1 MRALTRKSIADV
13 TRRKLRA
20 GLTIL
25 GVAVGV
31 MGLTA
36 IGVASDQLTAS
47 FKYSTDASGSPD
59 ITFYTTPAD
68 TALVSSLA
76 AQPHVSAVEA
86 RVYQPTRW
94 AVPSGHYPFT
104 VVGVQDFSALRF
116 DKFQVIEG
124 QLPGTGQILLDSGD
138 RAVKQTKVGDT
149 VTLDIRGHA
158 QSLTVSGFSRT
169 RGLPSASIVG
179 FATGYLSQADA
190 EALFQSSGVNE
201 FALSVD
207 DASQAHAVAQELA
220 SYFETQRVSVL
231 GTTVGHDDHGISA
244 VTNGLFG
251 LMRAL
256 SIVALLLSVFLL
268 LSTITTLINEQIPII
283 GVMKTIGAQGG
294 QIMRSYLLSVA
305 LYGLIGTALGLAL
318 GVLGGYALVRFMG
331 DLFVVDIGPLNLN
344 PTLLLVAALVGVG
357 APVLA
362 AALPVYFG
370 SRITVHQALSGY
382 GLENAEGG
390 SSGGWRRG
398 AGRVFGFFP
407 QTIQLGMRGLL
418 RKRTRAALT
427 LLALAISGAAFLAV
441 QTTAYSFN
449 TFLGELLGQYNADV
463 FVGLARPA
471 SLDQIEGTLGGVQGI
486 GRVERFSQAGIQT
499 QWGQGLLT
507 GVETDAQLYHRQV
520 VSGRWFTAGEQN
532 VALVNQNAAQKY
544 GIKVGDTISFHDDL
558 HSATWTV
565 IGIAHDGNN
574 ASGFGV
580 LLAPASQVNAFLR
593 LPDAYASG
601 IMVKSTS
608 ARQSDIDALAT
619 RIDDT
624 LSSNGYPATIT
635 TAQQEVQRNQSQF
648 LIIYVLLYTVA
659 GIVALVGAIGLFNT
673 LAMSVLERRREIG
686 ILRAMGAT
694 GGKVAQVFWTEG
706 VALGLVAW
714 AIAIALGIPIAYG
727 FVQLIGSLLVTVP
740 FAFDPLSL
748 LWMLVFVLAVASVAS
763 LGPVWG
769 AARVRIAQT
778 LRYE

>member
-25 GVAVGV
+25 GIAIGV
-31 MGLTA
+31 MGLAA
-36 IGVASDQLTAS
+36 IGVASDQLSAS
-47 FKYSTDASGSPD
+47 FKYSTDASGAAD

-68 TALVSSLA
+68 TALVPALA
-76 AQPHVSAVEA
+76 AQPHVTAAEA

-94 AVPSGHYPFT
+94 AVPSGHYPFN
-104 VVGVQDFSALRF
+104 VVGVQDFNALHF
-116 DKFQVIEG
+116 DKFQVVEG
-124 QLPGTGQILLDSGD
+124 RLPGTGEILLDSGD
-138 RAVKQTKVGDT
+138 RAAKPVKVGDT
-149 VTLDIRGHA
+149 VNLEIRG
-158 QSLTVSGFSRT
+158 QTQTLTVSGFART
-169 RGLPSASIVG
+169 RGLPNASIVG
-179 FATGYLSQADA
+179 FATGYMSQQDA
-190 EALFQSSGVNE
+190 EALFQSPGVNE

-207 DASQAHAVAQELA
+207 DPAQSHTVAQQLA
-220 SYFETQRVSVL
+220 SYLETQHVSVL
-231 GTTVGHDDHGISA
+231 ETTVGHDDHGISS

-268 LSTITTLINEQIPII
+268 LSTITTLINEQVPII

-294 QIMRSYLLSVA
+294 QVMRSYLLSVA
-305 LYGLIGTALGLAL
+305 IYGVIGTALGLAL
-318 GVLGGYALVRFMG
+318 GLLGGYALVRFMG
-331 DLFVVDIGPLNLN
+331 DLFVVDIGPLNVN
-344 PTLLLVAALVGVG
+344 PTLLLIAALVGIG

-362 AALPVYFG
+362 ATLPVYFG
-370 SRITVHQALSGY
+370 SRITVRQALSGY
-382 GLENAEGG
+382 GLENASGG
-390 SSGGWRRG
+390 TSGGWRRS
-398 AGRVFGFFP
+398 AGRVFGFIP
-407 QTIQLGMRGLL
+407 QTVQLGMRGLF
-418 RKRTRAALT
+418 RKRTRVALT

-449 TFLGELLGQYNADV
+449 TFLGEILGQYDADV
-463 FVGLARPA
+463 FVGLSRPA
-471 SLDQIEGTLGGVQGI
+471 SLDQIEGTLSNVQGI
-486 GRVERFSQAGIQT
+486 GRVERLSQAGIQT

-507 GVETDAQLYHRQV
+507 GVETDAQLYHKQV
-520 VSGRWFTAGEQN
+520 VSGRWFTEGEQN
-532 VALVNQNAAQKY
+532 VALVNENAAKKY
-544 GIKVGDTISFHDDL
+544 GVKVGDTISFHDDL
-558 HSATWTV
+558 HSVTWTV

-574 ASGFGV
+574 AMGFGV

-593 LPDAYASG
+593 LPDDYASG

-608 ARQSDIDALAT
+608 ARQADIDALAT

-624 LSSNGYPATIT
+624 LSGNGYPAVIT
-635 TAQQEVQRNQSQF
+635 TAKQEVDRNQSQF

-659 GIVALVGAIGLFNT
+659 GIIALVGAIGLFNT

-694 GGKVAQVFWTEG
+694 GRKVAQVFWTEG
-706 VALGLVAW
+706 VALGVVSW

-727 FVQLIGSLLVTVP
+727 FVQLIGSLLVSVP
-740 FAFDPLSL
+740 FAFDPASL
-748 LWMLVFVLAVASVAS
+748 LWMLVFVVAVASVAS

>member
-25 GVAVGV
+25 GIAIGV
-31 MGLTA
+31 MGLAA
-36 IGVASDQLTAS
+36 IGVASDQLSAS
-47 FKYSTDASGSPD
+47 FKYSTDASGAAD

-68 TALVSSLA
+68 TALVAALA
-76 AQPHVSAVEA
+76 TQPHVTAVEA

-94 AVPSGHYPFT
+94 AVPSGHYPFN
-104 VVGVQDFSALRF
+104 VVGVQDFNALRF

-124 QLPGTGQILLDSGD
+124 HTPRTGEILLDFGD
-138 RAVKQTKVGDT
+138 RAAKPVKVGDT
-149 VTLDIRGHA
+149 VNLEIRGQT
-158 QSLTVSGFSRT
+158 QSLTVSGFART
-169 RGLPSASIVG
+169 RGLPNASIVG
-179 FATGYLSQADA
+179 FATGYMSQPDA
-190 EALFQSSGVNE
+190 EALFQSLGVNE

-207 DASQAHAVAQELA
+207 DPAQAHSVAQQLA
-220 SYFETQRVSVL
+220 SYLETQHVSVL
-231 GTTVGHDDHGISA
+231 GTTVGHDDHGISS

-294 QIMRSYLLSVA
+294 QVMRSYLLSVA
-305 LYGLIGTALGLAL
+305 IYGVIGTALGLAL

-331 DLFVVDIGPLNLN
+331 DLFVIDIGPLNVN
-344 PTLLLVAALVGVG
+344 PTLLLVAALVGIG

-370 SRITVHQALSGY
+370 SRITVRQALSGY
-382 GLENAEGG
+382 GLENGG
-390 SSGGWRRG
+390 GQRRSV
-398 AGRVFGFFP
+398 ARVFGFIP
-407 QTIQLGMRGLL
+407 QTVQLGMRGLF
-418 RKRTRAALT
+418 RKRARAALT

-449 TFLGELLGQYNADV
+449 TFLGEILGQYDADV

-471 SLDQIEGTLGGVQGI
+471 SLDQIEGTLNGVQGI
-486 GRVERFSQAGIQT
+486 GRVERLSQAGIQT
-499 QWGQGLLT
+499 QWGQGTLT
-507 GVETDAQLYHRQV
+507 GVEPDAQLYHKQV
-520 VSGRWFTAGEQN
+520 LGGRWFMEGEQN
-532 VALVNQNAAQKY
+532 VALVNENAAKKY
-544 GIKVGDTISFHDDL
+544 GVKVGDTITFHDDL

-574 ASGFGV
+574 AMGFGV

-593 LPDAYASG
+593 LPDDYASG

-608 ARQSDIDALAT
+608 ARQADIDALAT

-624 LSSNGYPATIT
+624 LSGAGDPAVIT
-635 TAQQEVQRNQSQF
+635 TAKQEVDRNQSQF

-659 GIVALVGAIGLFNT
+659 GIIALVGAIGLFNT

-694 GGKVAQVFWTEG
+694 GRKVAQVFWTEG
-706 VALGLVAW
+706 VALGVVSW

-727 FVQLIGSLLVTVP
+727 FVQLIGSLLVSVP
-740 FAFDPLSL
+740 FAFDPVSL
-748 LWMLVFVLAVASVAS
+748 VWMLVFVVAVASVAS

>member
-25 GVAVGV
+25 GIAVGV

-36 IGVASDQLTAS
+36 IGVASDQLSAS
-47 FKYSTDASGSPD
+47 FKYSTDASGAAD

-68 TALVSSLA
+68 TALVPALA
-76 AQPHVSAVEA
+76 AQPHVTAVEA

-94 AVPSGHYPFT
+94 AVPSGHYPFN
-104 VVGVQDFSALRF
+104 VVGVQDFNALRF
-116 DKFQVIEG
+116 DKFQVVEG
-124 QLPGTGQILLDSGD
+124 RLPRTGEILLDSGD
-138 RAVKQTKVGDT
+138 RAAKPVKVGDT
-149 VTLDIRGHA
+149 VNLEIRG
-158 QSLTVSGFSRT
+158 QTQTLTVSGFART
-169 RGLPSASIVG
+169 RGLPNASIVG
-179 FATGYLSQADA
+179 FATGYLSQTDA
-190 EALFQSSGVNE
+190 EALFQSPGVNE

-207 DASQAHAVAQELA
+207 DPAQAHAVAQQLA
-220 SYFETQRVSVL
+220 SYLDAQHVSVL
-231 GTTVGHDDHGISA
+231 DTTVGHDDHGISLI
-244 VTNGLFG
+244 TNGLFG

-268 LSTITTLINEQIPII
+268 LSTIMTLVNEQVPII

-294 QIMRSYLLSVA
+294 QILRSYLLSVA
-305 LYGLIGTALGLAL
+305 IYGVIGTALGLAL
-318 GVLGGYALVRFMG
+318 GLLGGYALVRFMG
-331 DLFVVDIGPLNLN
+331 DLFVIDIGPLNLN
-344 PTLLLVAALVGVG
+344 PTLLLVAALVGIG

-370 SRITVHQALSGY
+370 SRITVRQALSGY
-382 GLENAEGG
+382 GLENG
-390 SSGGWRRG
+390 SG
-398 AGRVFGFFP
+398 ARKRSLMRVFRFIP
-407 QTIQLGMRGLL
+407 QTVQLGMRGLF

-449 TFLGELLGQYNADV
+449 TFLDELLGQYGADV
-463 FVGLARPA
+463 FVGLSRPA

-499 QWGQGLLT
+499 RWGQGTLT
-507 GVETDAQLYHRQV
+507 GVETDAQLYHKQV
-520 VSGRWFTAGEQN
+520 VSGRWFNPGEQN
-532 VALVNQNAAQKY
+532 VALINHNAAQKY

-574 ASGFGV
+574 AAGFGV

-593 LPDAYASG
+593 LPDDYASG
-601 IMVKSTS
+601 LMVKSTS
-608 ARQSDIDALAT
+608 ARQADIDALAT

-624 LSSNGYPATIT
+624 LSGNGYPAVIT
-635 TAQQEVQRNQSQF
+635 TAQQQVQRNQSQF

-694 GGKVAQVFWTEG
+694 GRKVAQVFWTEG
-706 VALGLVAW
+706 VALGVVAW

-727 FVQLIGSLLVTVP
+727 FVQLIGSLLASVP

-748 LWMLVFVLAVASVAS
+748 LWMLVFVVAVASVAS

>member
-25 GVAVGV
+25 GIAIGV
-31 MGLTA
+31 MGLAA
-36 IGVASDQLTAS
+36 IGVAADQLSAS
-47 FKYSTDASGSPD
+47 FKYSTDASGTAD

-68 TALVSSLA
+68 TALVPALA
-76 AQPHVSAVEA
+76 AQPHVTAVEA

-94 AVPSGHYPFT
+94 AVPSGHYPFN
-104 VVGVQDFSALRF
+104 VVGVQDFNALRF

-124 QLPGTGQILLDSGD
+124 HTPRTGEILLDFGD
-138 RAVKQTKVGDT
+138 RAVKPVKVGDT
-149 VTLDIRGHA
+149 VNLEIRGQTQA
-158 QSLTVSGFSRT
+158 LTVSGFART
-169 RGLPSASIVG
+169 RGLPNASIVG
-179 FATGYLSQADA
+179 FATGYLSQPDA
-190 EALFQSSGVNE
+190 EALFQSLGVNE

-207 DASQAHAVAQELA
+207 NPAQAHAVAQPLA
-220 SYFETQRVSVL
+220 SYLEAQHVSVL
-231 GTTVGHDDHGISA
+231 ETTVGHDDHGISS

-268 LSTITTLINEQIPII
+268 LSTITTLINEQMPII

-294 QIMRSYLLSVA
+294 QIMRSYLLAVA
-305 LYGLIGTALGLAL
+305 IYGVIGTALGLAL

-331 DLFVVDIGPLNLN
+331 DLFVIDIGPLNIN
-344 PTLLLVAALVGVG
+344 PTLLLVAALVGIG

-370 SRITVHQALSGY
+370 SRITVRQALSGY
-382 GLENAEGG
+382 GLENGG
-390 SSGGWRRG
+390 GQRRST
-398 AGRVFGFFP
+398 GRVFGFIP
-407 QTIQLGMRGLL
+407 QTVQLGMRGLF

-441 QTTAYSFN
+441 QTTAYSFS
-449 TFLGELLGQYNADV
+449 TFLGEILGQYDADV

-471 SLDQIEGTLGGVQGI
+471 SLDQIDGTLADVNGI
-486 GRVERFSQAGIQT
+486 GRIERLSQAGIQT
-499 QWGQGLLT
+499 QWGQGTLT
-507 GVETDAQLYHRQV
+507 GVEPDAQLYHKQV
-520 VSGRWFTAGEQN
+520 VSGRWFTEGEQN
-532 VALVNQNAAQKY
+532 VALVNDNAAKKY
-544 GIKVGDTISFHDDL
+544 GVKVGDTIGFHDDL

-574 ASGFGV
+574 AMGFGV

-593 LPDAYASG
+593 LPADYASG
-601 IMVKSTS
+601 IMVKSSS
-608 ARQSDIDALAT
+608 ARQADIDALAT
-619 RIDDT
+619 RIDNT
-624 LSSNGYPATIT
+624 LSGNGYPAVIT
-635 TAQQEVQRNQSQF
+635 TAQQEVDRNQSQF

-659 GIVALVGAIGLFNT
+659 GIIALVGAIGLFNT

-694 GGKVAQVFWTEG
+694 SRKVAQVFWTEG
-706 VALGLVAW
+706 VALGVVSW
-714 AIAIALGIPIAYG
+714 AIAIALGIPIAFG
-727 FVQLIGSLLVTVP
+727 FVQLIGSLLVSVP

-748 LWMLVFVLAVASVAS
+748 LWMLVFVVAVASVAS

>member
-25 GVAVGV
+25 GIAIGV
-31 MGLTA
+31 MGLAA
-36 IGVASDQLTAS
+36 IGVASDQLSAS
-47 FKYSTDASGSPD
+47 FKYSTDASGAAD

-68 TALVSSLA
+68 TALVPALA
-76 AQPHVSAVEA
+76 AQPHVTAVEA

-94 AVPSGHYPFT
+94 AVPSGHYPFN
-104 VVGVQDFSALRF
+104 VVGVQDFNALRF

-124 QLPGTGQILLDSGD
+124 RLPGTGEILLDSGD
-138 RAVKQTKVGDT
+138 RAAKPIKIGDT
-149 VTLDIRGHA
+149 VNLEIRGQT
-158 QSLTVSGFSRT
+158 QSLTVSGFART
-169 RGLPSASIVG
+169 RGLPNASIVG
-179 FATGYLSQADA
+179 FATGYMSQPDA
-190 EALFQSSGVNE
+190 EALFQSPGVNE

-207 DASQAHAVAQELA
+207 DPTQAHAVAQQLA
-220 SYFETQRVSVL
+220 SYLETQHVSVL
-231 GTTVGHDDHGISA
+231 ETTVGHDDHGIST

-268 LSTITTLINEQIPII
+268 MSTITTLINEQVPII

-294 QIMRSYLLSVA
+294 QVMRSYLLSVA
-305 LYGLIGTALGLAL
+305 IYGVIGTALGLAL
-318 GVLGGYALVRFMG
+318 GLLGGYALVRFMG
-331 DLFVVDIGPLNLN
+331 DLFVVDIGPLNVN
-344 PTLLLVAALVGVG
+344 PTLLLIAALVGIG

-370 SRITVHQALSGY
+370 SRITVRQALSGY
-382 GLENAEGG
+382 GLENGAGQ
-390 SSGGWRRG
+390 RRSI
-398 AGRVFGFFP
+398 GRVFGFIP
-407 QTIQLGMRGLL
+407 QTVQLGMRGLF

-449 TFLGELLGQYNADV
+449 TFLGELLGQYDADV

-471 SLDQIEGTLGGVQGI
+471 SLDQIQTTLGNVQGI
-486 GRVERFSQAGIQT
+486 SRVERFSQAGIQT

-507 GVETDAQLYHRQV
+507 GVETDAQLYHKQV
-520 VSGRWFTAGEQN
+520 VSGRWFTEGEQN
-532 VALVNQNAAQKY
+532 VALVNENAAKKY
-544 GIKVGDTISFHDDL
+544 GVKVGDTISFHDDL

-574 ASGFGV
+574 PTEFGV

-593 LPDAYASG
+593 LPDDYASG
-601 IMVKSTS
+601 LMVKSTS

-624 LSSNGYPATIT
+624 LSGNGYPAVIT
-635 TAQQEVQRNQSQF
+635 TAQQEVDRNQSQF

-659 GIVALVGAIGLFNT
+659 GIIALVGAIGLFNT
-673 LAMSVLERRREIG
+673 LAMSVLERRRELG

-694 GGKVAQVFWTEG
+694 GRKVAQVFWTEG
-706 VALGLVAW
+706 VALGVVAW
-714 AIAIALGIPIAYG
+714 AVAIALGVPVAYG
-727 FVQLIGSLLVTVP
+727 FVRLIGSLLVEVP
-740 FAFDPLSL
+740 FAFDLMSL
-748 LWMLVFVLAVASVAS
+748 LWMLVFVVAVASVAS